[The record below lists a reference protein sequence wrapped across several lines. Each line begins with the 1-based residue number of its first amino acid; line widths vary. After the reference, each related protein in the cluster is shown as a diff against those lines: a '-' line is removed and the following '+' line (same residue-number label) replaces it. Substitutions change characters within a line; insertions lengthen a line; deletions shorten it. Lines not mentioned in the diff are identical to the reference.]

1 MPSDGLR
8 RYSCLLAPI
17 GWKQSQQNR
26 PVIKFG
32 PAERL
37 PSHSERSGC
46 STKVLCLQCR
56 HRAMASDCDSH
67 PKMLYRVTAIYRS
80 VTEAD
85 VFPPLTVVFPLLT
98 VINAELRGF
107 ESMLDQRADASPY
120 SVPDPTRQVRP
131 SNPFEPSSSTLS
143 LGDRST
149 IGKSLL
155 IKGEITG
162 SESLYIEGTVE
173 GSVNLPD
180 DRVTVGRDG
189 RVSANIAAREIVV
202 LGEVV
207 GSCEASD
214 HFDIR
219 SKGSVCGDIVVSRI
233 SVEDGAFL
241 TGSIDIR
248 QESAPEA
255 VEHEQV
261 EFSQVN

>member
-1 MPSDGLR
+1 
-8 RYSCLLAPI
+8 
-17 GWKQSQQNR
+17 
-26 PVIKFG
+26 
-32 PAERL
+32 
-37 PSHSERSGC
+37 
-46 STKVLCLQCR
+46 
-56 HRAMASDCDSH
+56 
-67 PKMLYRVTAIYRS
+67 
-80 VTEAD
+80 
-85 VFPPLTVVFPLLT
+85 
-98 VINAELRGF
+98 
-107 ESMLDQRADASPY
+107 MLDELVDAVPS
-120 SVPDPTRQVRP
+120 SVPHPTRQIRS
-131 SNPFEPSSSTLS
+131 SNTSETNSSTAL

-149 IGKSLL
+149 IGKSLH

-162 SESLYIEGTVE
+162 SESLYIEGKVE
-173 GSVNLPD
+173 GSISLPA

-189 RVSANIAAREIVV
+189 RVSANIAAQEIVV

-248 QESAPEA
+248 RESALEA
-255 VEHEQV
+255 EEDEQV

>member
-1 MPSDGLR
+1 
-8 RYSCLLAPI
+8 
-17 GWKQSQQNR
+17 
-26 PVIKFG
+26 V
-32 PAERL
+32 
-37 PSHSERSGC
+37 
-46 STKVLCLQCR
+46 
-56 HRAMASDCDSH
+56 
-67 PKMLYRVTAIYRS
+67 
-80 VTEAD
+80 
-85 VFPPLTVVFPLLT
+85 
-98 VINAELRGF
+98 
-107 ESMLDQRADASPY
+107 LDQRVDATPY
-120 SVPDPTRQVRP
+120 LVPDPTRQVRP
-131 SNPFEPSSSTLS
+131 SNVFEPSSSTLS
-143 LGDRST
+143 VGDRST

-248 QESAPEA
+248 QEFAPEA

>member
-1 MPSDGLR
+1 MSDELVDAVPS
-8 RYSCLLAPI
+8 SVPHPI
-17 GWKQSQQNR
+17 RQMR
-26 PVIKFG
+26 
-32 PAERL
+32 
-37 PSHSERSGC
+37 PSHTSE
-46 STKVLCLQCR
+46 T
-56 HRAMASDCDSH
+56 
-67 PKMLYRVTAIYRS
+67 
-80 VTEAD
+80 
-85 VFPPLTVVFPLLT
+85 
-98 VINAELRGF
+98 N
-107 ESMLDQRADASPY
+107 
-120 SVPDPTRQVRP
+120 
-131 SNPFEPSSSTLS
+131 SSTAL

-149 IGKSLL
+149 IGKSLH

-162 SESLYIEGTVE
+162 SESLYIEGKVE
-173 GSVNLPD
+173 GSISLPA

-189 RVSANIAAREIVV
+189 RVSADIEAQEIVV

>member
-1 MPSDGLR
+1 
-8 RYSCLLAPI
+8 
-17 GWKQSQQNR
+17 
-26 PVIKFG
+26 
-32 PAERL
+32 
-37 PSHSERSGC
+37 
-46 STKVLCLQCR
+46 
-56 HRAMASDCDSH
+56 
-67 PKMLYRVTAIYRS
+67 
-80 VTEAD
+80 
-85 VFPPLTVVFPLLT
+85 
-98 VINAELRGF
+98 
-107 ESMLDQRADASPY
+107 MLDQRVDAEPY

-131 SNPFEPSSSTLS
+131 SKAPEPSSSLL

-162 SESLYIEGTVE
+162 SESLHIEGTVE
-173 GSVNLPD
+173 GSVSLPEN
-180 DRVTVGRDG
+180 RVTVGRNG

-219 SKGSVCGDIVVSRI
+219 SKGSLCGDVVVSRI

-248 QESAPEA
+248 RESVVEA
-255 VEHEQV
+255 VEDEQV
-261 EFSQVN
+261 EFSHAN

>member
-1 MPSDGLR
+1 
-8 RYSCLLAPI
+8 
-17 GWKQSQQNR
+17 
-26 PVIKFG
+26 
-32 PAERL
+32 
-37 PSHSERSGC
+37 
-46 STKVLCLQCR
+46 
-56 HRAMASDCDSH
+56 
-67 PKMLYRVTAIYRS
+67 MLEQRV
-80 VTEAD
+80 D
-85 VFPPLTVVFPLLT
+85 V
-98 VINAELRGF
+98 A
-107 ESMLDQRADASPY
+107 PY
-120 SVPDPTRQVRP
+120 SIPDPTRQVRP
-131 SNPFEPSSSTLS
+131 SIAFEPSSSTLS
-143 LGDRST
+143 VGDRST

-180 DRVTVGRDG
+180 DRVTVGRNG
-189 RVSANIAAREIVV
+189 RVSASIAAREIVV

-219 SKGSVCGDIVVSRI
+219 SKGSLCGDIVVSRI

-248 QESAPEA
+248 RESAIQA
-255 VEHEQV
+255 VGHGQV

>member
-1 MPSDGLR
+1 
-8 RYSCLLAPI
+8 
-17 GWKQSQQNR
+17 
-26 PVIKFG
+26 
-32 PAERL
+32 
-37 PSHSERSGC
+37 
-46 STKVLCLQCR
+46 
-56 HRAMASDCDSH
+56 
-67 PKMLYRVTAIYRS
+67 
-80 VTEAD
+80 
-85 VFPPLTVVFPLLT
+85 
-98 VINAELRGF
+98 
-107 ESMLDQRADASPY
+107 MLDQRVDAAPH

-131 SNPFEPSSSTLS
+131 SNVFEPGSSTRS

-162 SESLYIEGTVE
+162 AESLYIEGTVE

-180 DRVTVGRDG
+180 DRVTVGRNG
-189 RVSANIAAREIVV
+189 RVSEIVV

-207 GSCEASD
+207 GNCEASD

-219 SKGSVCGDIVVSRI
+219 SEGSLCGDVVVSRI

-248 QESAPEA
+248 RQSAIEA